1 MNKDNFL
8 GKLNLLVKLCED
20 TEPTTNELM
29 NLTNLQ
35 LFSDDLISVK
45 RYCSDIKGDCYTP
58 DDLTDIMTN
67 CNWMWKKRQKV
78 KELGWSDY
86 INVDRKIEESIRGS
100 RKIEAIK
107 LYRQYKIDNGGD
119 CSLKEAK
126 EYIDNLQVKM
136 GLG

>member
-1 MNKDNFL
+1 MIKKD
-8 GKLNLLVKLCED
+8 LLKRLTTLIKLCED
-20 TEPTTNELM
+20 TEPTTTELLNM
-29 NLTNLQ
+29 DK
-35 LFSDDLISVK
+35 LFSEDLITSKGYYNDVK
-45 RYCSDIKGDCYTP
+45 
-58 DDLTDIMTN
+58 DDTYESEALLDIMTN

-107 LYRQYKIDNGGD
+107 LYRQNKIDNGVD

-126 EYIDNLQVKM
+126 NYIDNLQVKM

>member
-1 MNKDNFL
+1 MIKKD
-8 GKLNLLVKLCED
+8 LLKRLTTLIKLCED
-20 TEPTTNELM
+20 TEPTTTELLNM
-29 NLTNLQ
+29 DK
-35 LFSDDLISVK
+35 LFSEDLITSKGYYNDVK
-45 RYCSDIKGDCYTP
+45 
-58 DDLTDIMTN
+58 DDTYESEALLDIMTN

-107 LYRQYKIDNGGD
+107 LYRQNKIDNGVD

-126 EYIDNLQVKM
+126 EYVDNLQIKM
-136 GLG
+136 GLN

>member
-1 MNKDNFL
+1 MKQKD
-8 GKLNLLVKLCED
+8 LLERLAILIKLCED
-20 TEPTTNELM
+20 TEPSTNELT

-45 RYCSDIKGDCYTP
+45 GYYNDIKDGTYESEA
-58 DDLTDIMTN
+58 LLDIMTN

-78 KELGWSDY
+78 KELGWGDY

-107 LYRQYKIDNGGD
+107 LYRQYKIDNGED
-119 CSLKEAK
+119 CSLREAK
-126 EYIDNLQVKM
+126 DYIDNLQVKM
-136 GLG
+136 GLD